1 MKCTIWTLI
10 SYTVVV
16 LTYADRYFPNTT
28 TTTTTTTTAD
38 VYARVEVHNLEI
50 DLSCHGK
57 KFDLVR
63 SELGTPLL
71 VLDDKTK
78 TLQVVNIVVAFLLS
92 GTCNNRSMRT
102 HI

>member
-1 MKCTIWTLI
+1 M
-10 SYTVVV
+10 

-78 TLQVVNIVVAFLLS
+78 TLQVVNIGSIF
-92 GTCNNRSMRT
+92 
-102 HI
+102 